1 LRQVF
6 TSPRLENVERVA
18 KMLENEGIEVRIT
31 NGRSYKGNVRA
42 NFSYRDSGSTA
53 QPALWIIK
61 SEDQPRAR
69 AMLREAGLMDSSRN
83 APDSFLA
90 VSFRGADPYAATP
103 AQKRSFRYKVGLLLV
118 ICVVLVLALV
128 HGARLEKG
136 AVDVAP
142 RAVASRAVAQPKAPA
157 AVAATPAP
165 ETVVADPEAAA
176 VPAPVNPVAAT
187 PAALAEQAF
196 ASGLRSDDE
205 GVLCLALDGKDAPA
219 ALIAR
224 LRRGGADVVAASQCA
239 IPLRAGETG
248 RHAASGRTASF
259 LEVGSF
265 RPNTADGGDT
275 GTLQRSAYGHGR
287 APSYEM
293 LAVRRTD
300 EGWEITGPAPA
311 TAR

>member
-142 RAVASRAVAQPKAPA
+142 RAVARPKAPA
-157 AVAATPAP
+157 AVAATPVL

-196 ASGLRSDDE
+196 ASGLRNADE
-205 GVLCLALDGKDAPA
+205 GVQCLALDGKDAPA
-219 ALIAR
+219 ALIER

-239 IPLRAGETG
+239 IPSRAGETG
-248 RHAASGRTASF
+248 RHIASGRTASF

-265 RPNTADGGDT
+265 RPNTADGSDT
-275 GTLQRSAYGHGR
+275 GTLQRSAYAHGR
-287 APSYEM
+287 APAYET
-293 LAVRRTD
+293 LVVQRTG

-311 TAR
+311 QAR

>member
-1 LRQVF
+1 MRQVF

-18 KMLENEGIEVRIT
+18 KMLEDEGIEVRIT

-42 NFSYRDSGSTA
+42 NFSYRDSGSA
-53 QPALWIIK
+53 PQPAVWIIK

-90 VSFRGADPYAATP
+90 VSFRGVDPYAATP
-103 AQKRSFRYKVGLLLV
+103 AQKRSFRYKVGLLLM

-142 RAVASRAVAQPKAPA
+142 RAVAQPKAPA
-157 AVAATPAP
+157 AVAATPAL

-196 ASGLRSDDE
+196 ASGLRSDDD

-219 ALIAR
+219 ALIER
-224 LRRGGADVVAASQCA
+224 LRRGGADVAAASQCA
-239 IPLRAGETG
+239 IPARTGEAG
-248 RHAASGRTASF
+248 RHAASGRSASF
-259 LEVGSF
+259 LEVGAF

-275 GTLQRSAYGHGR
+275 GTLQRSTYGHGR
-287 APSYEM
+287 APTYET

-311 TAR
+311 QAR

>member
-1 LRQVF
+1 VRQVF

-18 KMLENEGIEVRIT
+18 KMLEDEGIEVRIT

-42 NFSYRDSGSTA
+42 NFSYRDSGSA
-53 QPALWIIK
+53 PQPALWIIK

-69 AMLREAGLMDSSRN
+69 AMLRELGLMDSSRN

-90 VSFRGADPYAATP
+90 ISFRGADPYAATP

-118 ICVVLVLALV
+118 ICVVLAMALM

-136 AVDVAP
+136 PVAVAP
-142 RAVASRAVAQPKAPA
+142 RSAAPPKAPA
-157 AVAATPAP
+157 TIAMTPVPETVIADPGAATAATPI
-165 ETVVADPEAAA
+165 
-176 VPAPVNPVAAT
+176 NPVAAT

-196 ASGLRSDDE
+196 TGGLDAAGD

-219 ALIAR
+219 ALIER
-224 LRRGGADVVAASQCA
+224 LRRGGADVAAASQCT
-239 IPLRAGETG
+239 IPARTGEAG
-248 RHAASGRTASF
+248 RHAVSGRNASF

-275 GTLQRSAYGHGR
+275 GTVQRSAYGHGR
-287 APSYEM
+287 APIYET
-293 LAVRRTD
+293 LAARRTD
-300 EGWEITGPAPA
+300 DGWEITGPAPA
-311 TAR
+311 QAR

>member
-1 LRQVF
+1 MRQVF

-18 KMLENEGIEVRIT
+18 KMLEDEGIEVRIT

-42 NFSYRDSGSTA
+42 NFSYRDSGSAA

-69 AMLREAGLMDSSRN
+69 AMLRELGLMDSSRN

-90 VSFRGADPYAATP
+90 VSFRGVDPYAATP

-118 ICVVLVLALV
+118 ICVVLAMALI
-128 HGARLEKG
+128 HGARLETG
-136 AVDVAP
+136 AVAVAP
-142 RAVASRAVAQPKAPA
+142 PKVAPPKAPA
-157 AVAATPAP
+157 TVASTPAL
-165 ETVVADPEAAA
+165 ETVVADPGAAA
-176 VPAPVNPVAAT
+176 TPAPVNPVAAT

-196 ASGLRSDDE
+196 AGGLGAAGD

-219 ALIAR
+219 ALIER

-239 IPLRAGETG
+239 IPSRTGETG
-248 RHAASGRTASF
+248 REIASGRAASF

-265 RPNTADGGDT
+265 RPDTADGGAT
-275 GTLQRSAYGHGR
+275 GTLQRSAYGRGR
-287 APSYEM
+287 APSYET

-311 TAR
+311 QAR